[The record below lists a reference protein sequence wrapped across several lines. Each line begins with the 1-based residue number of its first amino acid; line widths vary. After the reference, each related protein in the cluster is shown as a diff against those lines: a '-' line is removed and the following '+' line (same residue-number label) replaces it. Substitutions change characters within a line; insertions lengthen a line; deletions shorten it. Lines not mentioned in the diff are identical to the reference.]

1 MQCDICQRSVS
12 SALPFNCTVCAL
24 NILYQ
29 PRLKHAQLLL
39 EKESIEKQV
48 EQSISSSEKTFRT
61 SSPSSGLNK
70 QEANPAWSITRAS
83 ADQTTSEERTG
94 AIHSHIQL
102 LRQETQQMKADI
114 AARKSRLLQ
123 RRSELSSAQ
132 KEYSHSQELSLNP
145 VEKDIRRVTN
155 RWENLQTRTAESKV
169 FLCKE
174 VAHLY
179 GLQHHKR
186 RKGVRGRDLYTIG
199 GVTIVDLREL
209 NSMPQVPRLHG
220 TSH

>member
-1 MQCDICQRSVS
+1 MQCDICQRSAS
-12 SALPFNCTVCAL
+12 SALPFNCTVCAR
-24 NILYQ
+24 NIFYQ
-29 PRLKHAQLLL
+29 PRVKHVQLLL

-48 EQSISSSEKTFRT
+48 EQSVSSSAKTLKA
-61 SSPSSGLNK
+61 SSSSSNLK
-70 QEANPAWSITRAS
+70 KEEANPAWSITRAS
-83 ADQTTSEERTG
+83 ADQTTSEKRTG

-102 LRQETQQMKADI
+102 LRQETQKIKADI

-123 RRSELSSAQ
+123 RRSELVSAQ

-145 VEKDIRRVTN
+145 LEKDIRRVTN

-179 GLQHHKR
+179 SLQHHKR

-199 GVTIVDLREL
+199 GVPIIDLRDL
-209 NSMPQVPRLHG
+209 NSMPQFPWLHG